1 MRKGVVLLAVLIGAS
16 GGIGWMAY
24 ERMQSST
31 SSGSGGGWGGRG
43 GNRGGGAVAVEVM
56 PVQRRTMQDLVTLTG
71 TLEPQTRF
79 LVAPKVSGR
88 LDSLLV
94 NMGDAVTNGQL
105 VAKLDDAE
113 AVQQIRQAEAA
124 LKTAQSS
131 LEASREAVEQ
141 AERDLR
147 RIRDLSSRGLAPQN
161 QLESAQSQLATREAN
176 LRMAQSILNERRSS
190 LEAAR
195 IREAYSDIRVSWDS
209 GGETR
214 VVGERFVDPGTLLNS
229 NTPLLSILD
238 LSTLTAVV
246 TVTEVDYFKLQPG
259 QKAEVVVEALPDQRF
274 AGEIVRI
281 APFLQETSREARV
294 EVAVPNPEALLK
306 PGMFVRVAVEL
317 ERRESA
323 LVIPQ
328 AALVNRKGPGVF
340 VADRETNLATFT
352 PIQMGITDNDWIE
365 VRSPEL
371 SGDVVTLGQ
380 HLLKDGAALLIA
392 EPGKAAAPRGRER
405 PGKPADGDS
414 PSGPGKRP
422 AQGAQSEKAPSG
434 RPASTEAPQVA
445 ERTSGRSSA
454 AQ

>member
-1 MRKGVVLLAVLIGAS
+1 MKKGVVLVAVLVAAA
-16 GGIGWMAY
+16 GGVGWLAY
-24 ERMQSST
+24 ERMQDSSS
-31 SSGSGGGWGGRG
+31 SSGRGWGGRG
-43 GNRGGGAVAVEVM
+43 GGRGNAAVAVEVA
-56 PVQRRTMQDLVTLTG
+56 PIERRTMRDLVTLTG

-94 NMGDAVTNGQL
+94 NMGDTVTNGQL

-113 AVQQIRQAEAA
+113 AEQQLRQAEAA

-131 LEASREAVEQ
+131 LEAAQEASAQ
-141 AERDLR
+141 AERELKR
-147 RIRDLSSRGLAPQN
+147 VRDLSTRGLAPQN
-161 QLESAQSQLATREAN
+161 QLESAQSQVATREAN

-195 IREAYSDIRVSWDS
+195 IREAYSDIRVSWDT

-246 TVTEVDYFKLQPG
+246 SVTEVDYFKLKPG
-259 QKAEVVVEALPDQRF
+259 QKAEVGVEALPNQTF

-294 EVAVPNPEALLK
+294 EVAVPNPESLLK

-317 ERRESA
+317 ERREA
-323 LVIPQ
+323 TPVVPQ
-328 AALVNRKGPGVF
+328 AALIDRQGPGVF
-340 VADRETNLATFT
+340 VADREQGTASFVS
-352 PIQMGITDNDWIE
+352 IQPGIDDDTWVE

-371 SGDVVTLGQ
+371 TGEVVTLGQ
-380 HLLKDGAALLIA
+380 HLLKDGASILIA
-392 EPGKAAAPRGRER
+392 EPGQAAPTGRRER
-405 PGKPADGDS
+405 SGGAPGAEGSRGGGSRPEGSTSRKG
-414 PSGPGKRP
+414 GPERP
-422 AQGAQSEKAPSG
+422 
-434 RPASTEAPQVA
+434 PASSETAQVTERPQ
-445 ERTSGRSSA
+445 GRSAS
-454 AQ
+454 Q